1 MGELRLQRLDRLDK
15 SRVSLASPLPYQIV
29 THTHT
34 PGSVCGDFYIYSS
47 LYIMKGSESNR
58 HTDGQTEQTCMN
70 PLMGLEVRT
79 LGVDFGAARKITMV
93 DATLLQLWIIT
104 SIILD

>member
-1 MGELRLQRLDRLDK
+1 
-15 SRVSLASPLPYQIV
+15 
-29 THTHT
+29 
-34 PGSVCGDFYIYSS
+34 
-47 LYIMKGSESNR
+47 
-58 HTDGQTEQTCMN
+58 MN